1 MDTSYLEQQIAELTE
16 RIRLTTELLTDPQ
29 MHDLAQAELDDLE
42 RQKVELEKVLA
53 NPYGLSDE
61 VASDDSG
68 ELNVNPNIANIEI
81 RAAAGGDE
89 AGLFAGD
96 LLRMYSR
103 YAEAKGWK
111 ISDLG
116 GSEGGIGQVKQANIQ
131 IKGKEA
137 FRLLQYESGVHR
149 VQRVPKT
156 ESSGRIHTSTATVA
170 VLPEVSD
177 RQIEVNPADIEFEA
191 FRSGGAG
198 GQNVNK
204 VNTAVRLTHLPTGIV
219 VTCQTERSQ
228 LANRES
234 AMNLL
239 RAKLWELDR
248 LEQLKA
254 IGGARAQ
261 MVGSGMRNEKIR
273 TYNFP
278 QNRVTDHRIGKS
290 WYNLEDIMEGNIQPI
305 VQALQEAADS
315 TEELAID
322 QSEE

>member
-1 MDTSYLEQQIAELTE
+1 MDTNYLQQQIDELTA
-16 RIRLTTELLTDPQ
+16 RIESTQELLTDPAMQ
-29 MHDLAQAELDDLE
+29 ELATSEIEELEAQRAEL
-42 RQKVELEKVLA
+42 QKVVD
-53 NPYGLSDE
+53 NPYSASE
-61 VASDDSG
+61 SESDDPG
-68 ELNVNPNIANIEI
+68 LDVNPNVANLEI
-81 RAAAGGDE
+81 RSAAGGDE

-103 YAEAKGWK
+103 YAENQGWK
-111 ISDLG
+111 MEELDR
-116 GSEGGIGQVKQANIQ
+116 SEGGIGQIKQITIQ
-131 IKGKEA
+131 IKGKGA
-137 FRLLQYESGVHR
+137 FQKLQFESGVHR

-170 VLPEVSD
+170 VLPEVTE
-177 RQIEVNPADIEFEA
+177 RQVELNPADIEFET

-204 VNTAVRLTHLPTGIV
+204 VNTAVRLRHLPSGIV

-228 LANRES
+228 LANREA

-239 RAKLWELDR
+239 RSRLWEATYV
-248 LEQLKA
+248 EQMKA

-278 QNRVTDHRIGKS
+278 QNRITDHRIGKS
-290 WYNLEDIMEGNIQPI
+290 WYNLEGIIEGNLQP
-305 VQALQEAADS
+305 VLDAVQEAANS
-315 TEELAID
+315 
-322 QSEE
+322 SEEITVETTDDE